1 METRARYAL
10 IGLFILAV
18 IAASFGFVYWLENK
32 GGFGERETYQIKFQ
46 GSVSGLLIGS
56 AVLFNGIR
64 VGEVTGL
71 GLNADA
77 PQDVVATIAVVR
89 GTPIRSDTEVNI
101 ETQGLTGGAAVAL
114 KGGNA
119 SSPLVAGEGG
129 TPAMLI
135 AAPQA
140 GQDWTQAARDAFQ
153 RVDEVLQQNA
163 DLLHSAIENIDT
175 FSDALARNSDKVD
188 GILAGL
194 ERMTGGSS
202 NPAQQPI
209 YDLKAA
215 TGFPAPPE
223 KAPDWLLVVPE
234 PTTLMGFNVDKILLQ
249 PAEGESVPVA
259 NARWG
264 DNLPILFQARLIES
278 FENAGYAKSVSRT
291 RDGVASDYQLLV
303 DIRSFQIST
312 AAEPTAE
319 IDFIAKLVDKDGKII
334 NASTFQGSAPVSG
347 TDPAAYV
354 KALDEVFAKLMTELV
369 EWTTTELDQIPLPP
383 VTVSPPQA
391 LDEPQ
396 MPPADEAS
404 PPTMV
409 APPEAPGEMP
419 PPVTVAPPEAPDQ
432 PMP

>member
-10 IGLFILAV
+10 IGLFILAM
-18 IAASFGFVYWLENK
+18 IAATFGFVYWLENK
-32 GGFGERETYQIKFQ
+32 GGFAERETYQIKFQ

-77 PQDVVATIAVVR
+77 PQDVIATIAVAR
-89 GTPIRSDTEVNI
+89 GTPIRSDTVVNI

-114 KGGNA
+114 KGGSA
-119 SSPLVAGEGG
+119 SSPLAAGEGG
-129 TPAMLI
+129 APALLI

-153 RVDEVLQQNA
+153 RVDDILQQNSES
-163 DLLHSAIENIDT
+163 LHSAIENIDT

-209 YDLKAA
+209 YDLAAA

-223 KAPDWLLVVPE
+223 KTPDWLLVVPE

-249 PAEGESVPVA
+249 PAAGESVPLA
-259 NARWG
+259 DARWG

-278 FENAGYAKSVSRT
+278 FENAGYARSVSRT
-291 RDGVASDYQLLV
+291 RDGVASDFQLLI

-312 AAEPTAE
+312 ASEPTAE
-319 IDFIAKLVDKDGKII
+319 IDFIAKLVDKDGRII
-334 NASTFQGSAPVSG
+334 NASTFQGTVPVSG
-347 TDPAAYV
+347 TDAPAYV

-369 EWTTTELDQIPLPP
+369 EWTTTALDQIP
-383 VTVSPPQA
+383 VTPPQA
-391 LDEPQ
+391 LDEAAP
-396 MPPADEAS
+396 PPA
-404 PPTMV
+404 MV
-409 APPEAPGEMP
+409 APPAAPNETL
-419 PPVTVAPPEAPDQ
+419 PPVTVAPPEAPDE
-432 PMP
+432 PMQ

>member
-10 IGLFILAV
+10 IGLFILAL
-18 IAASFGFVYWLENK
+18 IAATFGFVYWLENK
-32 GGFGERETYQIKFQ
+32 GGFAERETYRIKFQ
-46 GSVSGLLIGS
+46 GSVSGLLVGS

-77 PQDVVATIAVVR
+77 PQDVIATIAVAR
-89 GTPIRSDTEVNI
+89 GTPIRSDTVVNI
-101 ETQGLTGGAAVAL
+101 ETQGLTGGAAVSL
-114 KGGNA
+114 RGGSA
-119 SSPLVAGEGG
+119 SSPLAAGEGG
-129 TPAMLI
+129 APALLT

-153 RVDEVLQQNA
+153 RVDEILAQNSES
-163 DLLHSAIENIDT
+163 LHSAIENIDT

-209 YDLKAA
+209 YDLAAA

-223 KAPDWLLVVPE
+223 KTPDWLLVVPE

-249 PAEGESVPVA
+249 PAEGESVPLA
-259 NARWG
+259 DARWG
-264 DNLPILFQARLIES
+264 DNLPIIFQARLIES
-278 FENAGYAKSVSRT
+278 FENAGYARSVSRT
-291 RDGVASDYQLLV
+291 RDGVASDFQLLI

-312 AAEPTAE
+312 ASEPTAE
-319 IDFIAKLVDKDGKII
+319 IDFIAKLVDKDGRII
-334 NASTFQGSAPVSG
+334 NASTFQGTAAVSG
-347 TDPAAYV
+347 TDAPAYV
-354 KALDEVFAKLMTELV
+354 KALDEVFARLMTELV
-369 EWTTTELDQIPLPP
+369 EWTTLALDQIP
-383 VTVSPPQA
+383 VTPPQA
-391 LDEPQ
+391 LDEAAP
-396 MPPADEAS
+396 PPA
-404 PPTMV
+404 MV
-409 APPEAPGEMP
+409 APPEAPNETP

-432 PMP
+432 PMQ

>member
-10 IGLFILAV
+10 IGLFMLAV
-18 IAASFGFVYWLENK
+18 IAASFGFIYWLENK

-71 GLNADA
+71 GLNADS

-89 GTPIRSDTEVNI
+89 GTPIRRDTQVNI

-114 KGGNA
+114 RGGSA
-119 SSPLVAGEGG
+119 SAPLVAADGG
-129 TPAMLI
+129 APALLV

-153 RVDEVLQQNA
+153 RVDDVLAQNSES
-163 DLLHSAIENIDT
+163 LHSAIENIDT

-188 GILAGL
+188 SILAGL

-202 NPAQQPI
+202 NPAETPV
-209 YDLKAA
+209 YNLAAA

-223 KAPDWLLVVPE
+223 TTPDWLLVVPE
-234 PTTLMGFNVDKILLQ
+234 PTTLMGFNVDKILVQ
-249 PAEGESVPVA
+249 PAEGESVQVP

-264 DNLPILFQARLIES
+264 DNLPILFQASLVES
-278 FENAGYAKSVSRT
+278 FENAGYARSVSRS
-291 RDGVASDYQLLV
+291 RDGVTADYQLLI

-319 IDFIAKLVDKDGKII
+319 IDFIAKILDKDGKIVD
-334 NASTFQGSAPVSG
+334 ARTFQDTAPVSG
-347 TDPAAYV
+347 TGAAAYV
-354 KALDEVFAKLMTELV
+354 KALDEVFAKQMTELV
-369 EWTTTELDQIPLPP
+369 PWTTTKLDQIPKP
-383 VTVSPPQA
+383 PPQA
-391 LDEPQ
+391 LDEAPA
-396 MPPADEAS
+396 PPAEEAPA
-404 PPTMV
+404 PPSMV
-409 APPEAPGEMP
+409 APPEAPEGEIP
-419 PPVTVAPPEAPDQ
+419 PPVTVAPPDSPDQ